1 LVLTLLLALALL
13 LVLPLAMASAVYV
26 VQQGEVERNKAAA
39 ETTAAVAGRR
49 KATGGPI
56 FPVICV
62 YVGRKATEE
71 V

>member
-1 LVLTLLLALALL
+1 MALA
-13 LVLPLAMASAVYV
+13 VNI
-26 VQQGEVERNKAAA
+26 VQQGEVERDKAAA

-56 FPVICV
+56 FPVICGH
-62 YVGRKATEE
+62 VGRKAGEE